1 MRSSIIV
8 IVSAGLLGLVQ
19 GPSSPRKVLTEQAA
33 VIAKASRPAAEE
45 AVKQFE
51 ELVNDENFRSMGFE
65 TADEV
70 KAAELG
76 RPLPLVVIH
85 LNELQNYKPGDDP
98 YPLMHMV
105 HRVIYP
111 VLVKGQVRSG
121 VEVHQKDGK
130 WQPTSFGL
138 ADSVRRYSIAR
149 ERHAAGDQSASYF
162 LVKVQ
167 SLNQTYLGHETEKG
181 LRLVHVRD
189 QAVEKHKL
197 EAQPAAEVLAGLVQA
212 AKEHDGQ
219 PR

>member
-1 MRSSIIV
+1 MRLSILV
-8 IVSAGLLGLVQ
+8 LVSAGLGVVG
-19 GPSSPRKVLTEQAA
+19 GPAPPRKVLTEQAE
-33 VIAKASRPAAEE
+33 VFAKASRPAARE
-45 AVKQFE
+45 ALKQLE
-51 ELVNDENFRSMGFE
+51 ELVNDESFKDLGFE
-65 TADEV
+65 ALDEV
-70 KAAELG
+70 KSAELG
-76 RPLPLVVIH
+76 RPLPVVVIH

-121 VEVHQKDGK
+121 VEVHEKDGM

-149 ERHAAGDQSASYF
+149 ERHAAGDQSMSYF
-162 LVKVQ
+162 LVKVP
-167 SLNQTYLGHETEKG
+167 SLNQNYLGHETDKG

-189 QAVEKHKL
+189 QAVQKHKL